1 MSLLPV
7 CVQYAMTFTET
18 LAAGITPMLAARDA
32 SAALHFYVSV
42 FGATVLDRI
51 DSPDGR
57 LLHAN
62 IRIGDALLMLAD
74 ECPPH
79 NVSPETLGGTPVL
92 LHVVVASVD
101 DVMTLGLANGGQVV
115 REPADQ
121 PTGYRAT
128 KLRDPAGH
136 IWYVASPI
144 RTG

>member
-1 MSLLPV
+1 
-7 CVQYAMTFTET
+7 
-18 LAAGITPMLAARDA
+18 MLAARDA

-101 DVMTLGLANGGQVV
+101 EALKQGLENGGQLV

-121 PTGYRAT
+121 PTGYRAA

-144 RTG
+144 RMG

>member
-1 MSLLPV
+1 
-7 CVQYAMTFTET
+7 MTFTET
-18 LAAGITPMLAARDA
+18 LAAGIIPMLASKDA
-32 SAALHFYVSV
+32 SKALQFYISV
-42 FGATVLDRI
+42 FGAQVIDRI

-92 LHVVVASVD
+92 LHIVVASVD
-101 DVMTLGLANGGQVV
+101 DVLKHGIAAGGQLV
-115 REPADQ
+115 RAAENQ
-121 PTGYRAT
+121 PTGYRAA
-128 KLRDPAGH
+128 KLRDPAGY
-136 IWYVASPI
+136 IWYIASPI

>member
-1 MSLLPV
+1 
-7 CVQYAMTFTET
+7 MTLTET
-18 LAAGITPMLAARDA
+18 LAAGIIPMLAARDA

-101 DVMTLGLANGGQVV
+101 EALKQGLENGGQLV
-115 REPADQ
+115 RAAADQ
-121 PTGYRAT
+121 PTGYRAA

-136 IWYVASPI
+136 IWYIASPI

>member
-1 MSLLPV
+1 
-7 CVQYAMTFTET
+7 MTFTET
-18 LAAGITPMLAARDA
+18 LAAGIIPMLAAKDA
-32 SAALHFYVSV
+32 SATLQFYVSV
-42 FGATVLDRI
+42 FSATVLDRI
-51 DSPDGR
+51 DSPNGR

-121 PTGYRAT
+121 PTGYRAA
-128 KLRDPAGH
+128 KLRDTAGH
-136 IWYVASPI
+136 IWYIASPI

>member
-1 MSLLPV
+1 
-7 CVQYAMTFTET
+7 MTFTEK
-18 LAAGITPMLAARDA
+18 LAAGIIPMLAAKDA

-42 FGATVLDRI
+42 FGATVVDRI

-62 IRIGDALLMLAD
+62 IRIGDALVMLAD

-121 PTGYRAT
+121 PTGYRAA

-136 IWYVASPI
+136 IWYIASRI

>member
-1 MSLLPV
+1 
-7 CVQYAMTFTET
+7 
-18 LAAGITPMLAARDA
+18 MLAARDA

-115 REPADQ
+115 RDPADQ
-121 PTGYRAT
+121 PTGYRAA
-128 KLRDPAGH
+128 KLRDTAGH

>member
-1 MSLLPV
+1 
-7 CVQYAMTFTET
+7 MTFTET
-18 LAAGITPMLAARDA
+18 LAAGIIPMLAARDA

-51 DSPDGR
+51 DSPEGR

-62 IRIGDALLMLAD
+62 IRIGDALFMLAD

-101 DVMTLGLANGGQVV
+101 DVLTLGLVNDGQVI
-115 REPADQ
+115 RDPADQ
-121 PTGYRAT
+121 PTGYRAA
-128 KLRDPAGH
+128 KLRDNAGH
-136 IWYVASPI
+136 IWYIASPI